1 MKTVSDGRL
10 EFKIELPD
18 EAGQLAR
25 VSREFSNHDINI
37 ETMCA
42 IDTNVVIV
50 TDQVVEARMALN
62 SMGIQYTTTTLLS
75 QSMPDKPGA
84 LAEFSERL
92 GDAGVSITS
101 IYVLSRIQGA
111 TELAFS
117 VDDIDKARAVLNM
130 HESVPP

>member
-1 MKTVSDGRL
+1 MSEGRL
-10 EFKIELPD
+10 EFKIELRD
-18 EAGQLAR
+18 EVGQLAL
-25 VSREFSNHDINI
+25 VSREFANRGINI

-50 TDQVVEARMALN
+50 TNQTVEARMALD
-62 SMGIQYTTTTLLS
+62 SLEISYATTQLLS

-84 LAEFSERL
+84 LADFSERL
-92 GDAGVSITS
+92 GEVGVSITS

-117 VDDIDKARAVLNM
+117 VDNIDKARATLNL

>member
-1 MKTVSDGRL
+1 MSDGRL

-18 EAGQLAR
+18 EAGQLAI
-25 VSREFSNHDINI
+25 VSREFSNHSINI

-50 TDQVVEARMALN
+50 TDQTTEARIALN
-62 SMGIQYTTTTLLS
+62 SLEIQFTTTALLS
-75 QSMPDKPGA
+75 QSMPDRPGA

-92 GDAGVSITS
+92 GEAGVSITS

-117 VDDIDKARAVLNM
+117 VDDLDKARAVLNM

>member
-1 MKTVSDGRL
+1 MSDGRL
-10 EFKIELPD
+10 EFKIELRD
-18 EAGQLAR
+18 EAGQLAV
-25 VSREFSNHDINI
+25 VSREFANRGINI

-50 TDQVVEARMALN
+50 TNQTTEARVALD
-62 SMGIQYTTTTLLS
+62 SLGIRYTAKRLLS

-92 GDAGVSITS
+92 ANAGISITS

-117 VDDIDKARAVLNM
+117 VDDLDKARVTLNL

>member
-1 MKTVSDGRL
+1 MNEGRL

-18 EAGQLAR
+18 EAGQLAK
-25 VSREFSNHDINI
+25 VSREFANRGINI

-50 TDQVVEARMALN
+50 TDQTVEARMALKAL
-62 SMGIQYTTTTLLS
+62 GIDFSTTSLLS

-92 GDAGVSITS
+92 AEGGVSITS

-111 TELAFS
+111 TELVFS
-117 VDDIDKARAVLNM
+117 VDDLDKARVTLNM

>member
-1 MKTVSDGRL
+1 MSDGRL

-25 VSREFSNHDINI
+25 VSREFSNHEINI

-62 SMGIQYTTTTLLS
+62 SLGIQYTTTVLLS

-92 GDAGVSITS
+92 GEAGVSITS

>member
-1 MKTVSDGRL
+1 MNDGRL

-18 EAGQLAR
+18 ESGQLAK
-25 VSREFSNHDINI
+25 VSREFADRGINI

-50 TDQVVEARMALN
+50 TDQTTEARMALN
-62 SMGIQYTTTTLLS
+62 SLEIQFTTTALLS
-75 QSMPDKPGA
+75 QSMPDRPGA

-117 VDDIDKARAVLNM
+117 VDDLDKARAVLNM

>member
-1 MKTVSDGRL
+1 MDEGRL
-10 EFKIELPD
+10 EFKIELQD
-18 EAGQLAR
+18 EAGQLAL
-25 VSREFSNHDINI
+25 VSREFANRGINI

-50 TDQVVEARMALN
+50 TDQTIEARMALKAL
-62 SMGIQYTTTTLLS
+62 GIDFSTTSLLS

-92 GDAGVSITS
+92 AEGGVSITS

-111 TELAFS
+111 TELVFS
-117 VDDIDKARAVLNM
+117 VDDLDKARVTLNM

>member
-1 MKTVSDGRL
+1 MSEGRL

-25 VSREFSNHDINI
+25 VSREFANRGINI

-50 TDQVVEARMALN
+50 TNQTTEARMALN
-62 SMGIQYTTTTLLS
+62 SLEIQFTTTALLS

-92 GDAGVSITS
+92 GEAGVSITS

-117 VDDIDKARAVLNM
+117 VDDLDKARVVLNM

>member
-1 MKTVSDGRL
+1 MTVSGGRL
-10 EFKIELPD
+10 EFKIELRD
-18 EAGQLAR
+18 EAGQLAL
-25 VSREFSNHDINI
+25 VSREFANRGINI

-50 TDQVVEARMALN
+50 TDQTVEARMALDALDITYATKN
-62 SMGIQYTTTTLLS
+62 LLS

-84 LAEFSERL
+84 LADFSERL
-92 GDAGVSITS
+92 GEAGVSITS

-117 VDDIDKARAVLNM
+117 VDDLDKARATLNM

>member
-1 MKTVSDGRL
+1 MSDGRL
-10 EFKIELPD
+10 EFKIELRD
-18 EAGQLAR
+18 EAGQLAL
-25 VSREFSNHDINI
+25 VSREFANREINI

-42 IDTNVVIV
+42 IDTNVAIV
-50 TDQVVEARMALN
+50 TAQTVQARMALDALN
-62 SMGIQYTTTTLLS
+62 IPYTATILLS

-92 GDAGVSITS
+92 ADAGVSITS

-117 VDDIDKARAVLNM
+117 VDDLDKARATLNM

>member
-1 MKTVSDGRL
+1 MSEGRL

-18 EAGQLAR
+18 EAGQLAK
-25 VSREFSNHDINI
+25 VSREFANRGINI

-50 TDQVVEARMALN
+50 TDQTVEARMALKAL
-62 SMGIQYTTTTLLS
+62 GIDFSTTSLLS

-92 GDAGVSITS
+92 AEGGVSITS

-111 TELAFS
+111 TELVFS
-117 VDDIDKARAVLNM
+117 VDDLDKARVTLNM

>member
-1 MKTVSDGRL
+1 M
-10 EFKIELPD
+10 EFKIELRD
-18 EAGQLAR
+18 EAGQLAL
-25 VSREFSNHDINI
+25 VSREFANHEINI

-50 TDQVVEARMALN
+50 TAQVAEARIALN
-62 SMGIQYTTTTLLS
+62 ALDISYSTTQLLS

-92 GDAGVSITS
+92 GEAGVSITS

-111 TELAFS
+111 SELAFS
-117 VDDIDKARAVLNM
+117 VDYMDKARAVLNL

>member
-1 MKTVSDGRL
+1 MSEGRL

-18 EAGQLAR
+18 EAGQLAK
-25 VSREFSNHDINI
+25 VSREFANRGINI

-50 TDQVVEARMALN
+50 TDQTVEARIALKYL
-62 SMGIQYTTTTLLS
+62 GIEFSTTSLLS

-92 GDAGVSITS
+92 SEGGVSITS

-111 TELAFS
+111 TELVFS
-117 VDDIDKARAVLNM
+117 VDDLDRARATLNM

>member
-1 MKTVSDGRL
+1 MNDGRL

-18 EAGQLAR
+18 KAGQLAL
-25 VSREFSNHDINI
+25 VSREFANRGINI

-50 TDQVVEARMALN
+50 TNQTTEARMALN
-62 SMGIQYTTTTLLS
+62 SLEIQFTTTALLS

-92 GDAGVSITS
+92 GEAGVSITS

-117 VDDIDKARAVLNM
+117 VDDLDKARVVLNM

>member
-1 MKTVSDGRL
+1 MTVSGGRL
-10 EFKIELPD
+10 EFKIELRD
-18 EAGQLAR
+18 EAGQLAL
-25 VSREFSNHDINI
+25 VSREFANRGINI

-50 TDQVVEARMALN
+50 TDQVVDARMALDALE
-62 SMGIQYTTTTLLS
+62 IQYATKSLLS

-84 LAEFSERL
+84 LADFSERL
-92 GDAGVSITS
+92 GEAGVSITS

-117 VDDIDKARAVLNM
+117 VDDLDKARATLNL

>member
-1 MKTVSDGRL
+1 VSDGRL
-10 EFKIELPD
+10 EFKIELRD
-18 EAGQLAR
+18 ESGQLAL
-25 VSREFSNHDINI
+25 VSREFANRGINI

-50 TDQVVEARMALN
+50 TTQTVEARMALD
-62 SMGIQYTTTTLLS
+62 SLGISFATTQLLS

-84 LAEFSERL
+84 LADFAERL

-117 VDDIDKARAVLNM
+117 VDNLDKARATLNL

>member
-1 MKTVSDGRL
+1 
-10 EFKIELPD
+10 
-18 EAGQLAR
+18 
-25 VSREFSNHDINI
+25 
-37 ETMCA
+37 MCA

-50 TDQVVEARMALN
+50 TDQVVEARIALN
-62 SMGIQYTTTTLLS
+62 ALGISFSTTQLLS

-92 GDAGVSITS
+92 GEGGVSITS

-117 VDDIDKARAVLNM
+117 VDDMDKARAVLNL

>member
-1 MKTVSDGRL
+1 MTMSDGRL
-10 EFKIELPD
+10 EFKIELRD
-18 EAGQLAR
+18 EAGQLAL
-25 VSREFSNHDINI
+25 VSREFANREINI

-50 TDQVVEARMALN
+50 TAQTVQARMALDALN
-62 SMGIQYTTTTLLS
+62 IPYTATMLLS

-92 GDAGVSITS
+92 ADAGVSITS

-117 VDDIDKARAVLNM
+117 VDDLDKARATLNM

>member
-1 MKTVSDGRL
+1 MSGGRL
-10 EFKIELPD
+10 EFKIELRD
-18 EAGQLAR
+18 EAGQLAL
-25 VSREFSNHDINI
+25 VSREFANRGINI

-50 TDQVVEARMALN
+50 TDQVVEARMALDALDIAYATK
-62 SMGIQYTTTTLLS
+62 SLLS
-75 QSMPDKPGA
+75 QSMPDKQGA
-84 LAEFSERL
+84 LADFSERL
-92 GDAGVSITS
+92 GEAGVSITS

-117 VDDIDKARAVLNM
+117 VDDLDKARATLNL